1 MPKRRLDQILVVD
14 VEATCWEG
22 NPPPGQESEIIEIG
36 LCTLDIAS
44 AQRLEKRSIL
54 VRPERSTVGEF
65 CTQLTTLT
73 QEQVEQGIVFA
84 DACALLRSEFVARD
98 RMWASYGDYDRRQF
112 EQQCQRM
119 QVAYPFGTR
128 HVNVKAL
135 FALAH
140 ALPHEVGMDEALRLL
155 ALPLEGTHHRGGD
168 DAWNIAAI
176 LGDLVRRCR
185 LEPLP
190 GLSHQG
196 ANQQ

>member
-1 MPKRRLDQILVVD
+1 MPKRRLDQIVVVD

-22 NPPPGQESEIIEIG
+22 NPPPDQESEIIEIG
-36 LCTLDIAS
+36 LCRLDVAS
-44 AQRLEKRSIL
+44 TQRLEKQSIL
-54 VRPERSTVGEF
+54 VRPVRSTVSAF

-73 QEQVEQGIVFA
+73 QEQVEQGIAFA
-84 DACALLRSEFVARD
+84 DACALLRSEFRAHERV
-98 RMWASYGDYDRRQF
+98 WASYGDYDRRQF

-119 QVAYPFGTR
+119 QVAYPFGKS

-140 ALPHEVGMDEALRLL
+140 GLHHDVGMDEALRLL
-155 ALPLEGTHHRGGD
+155 SLPLEGTHHRGGD

-176 LGDLVRRCR
+176 LGDLLRRCR

-190 GLSHQG
+190 GSSI
-196 ANQQ
+196 